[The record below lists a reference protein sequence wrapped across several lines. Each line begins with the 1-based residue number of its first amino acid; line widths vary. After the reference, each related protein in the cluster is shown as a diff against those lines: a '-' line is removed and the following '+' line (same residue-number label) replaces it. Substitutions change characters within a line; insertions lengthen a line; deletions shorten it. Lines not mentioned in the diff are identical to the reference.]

1 MILYKSN
8 TEIDIMRKSG
18 RIVAEV
24 LDHLAHMVKPG
35 LSTWDLEEA
44 AEEYLK
50 LNYPKAIPAFKGYMD
65 YPASICVSINEE
77 VVHGIPSRTKLI
89 KDGDIVSIDYGVFY
103 DGYAGDAAITVSA
116 GKNVSK
122 DAFELMKV
130 TQECL
135 VEGIKSARVGAHL
148 HDISHAIQT
157 YVENRGYSVIRDLV
171 GHGIGQ
177 SMHEAPQVPN
187 FGEKGSG
194 VVIKPGLTIAIEP
207 MIAIGGYEV
216 DFLNDGWTVVTR
228 DGSLSAH
235 FEHTIAVTNQGAF
248 VLTEL

>member
-8 TEIDIMRKSG
+8 TEIDIMRRSG

-44 AEEYLK
+44 ANEYLK
-50 LNYPKAIPAFKGYMD
+50 SNYPKAVPAFKGYMD

-77 VVHGIPSRTKLI
+77 VVHGIPSKTKFI

-103 DGYAGDAAITVSA
+103 EGYAGDAAITVSA
-116 GKNVSK
+116 GSNVSK
-122 DAFELMKV
+122 EALELMKV

-135 VEGIKSARVGAHL
+135 VEGIKCAKVGAHL
-148 HDISHAIQT
+148 HDISYAIQT
-157 YVENRGYSVIRDLV
+157 YVEKRGYSVIRDLV

-187 FGEKGSG
+187 FGEKGTG

-207 MIAIGGYEV
+207 MIATGAYEV